1 MTVHVDELSTT
12 IEPEAEPH
20 EAAATVNPSEVEIAH
35 QQRRQAEGL
44 RRERLRTAARN
55 FDD

>member
-12 IEPEAEPH
+12 IEPQAEPH
-20 EAAATVNPSEVEIAH
+20 QETSTVNTSDTEAVL
-35 QQRRQAEGL
+35 QQRRQAERL